1 MSELLAA
8 GLVLGAIAICLLA
21 VAMSR
26 PEVSAPPVD
35 HEMYHDHGEAEWGG

>member
-1 MSELLAA
+1 MSDLFAIGLA
-8 GLVLGAIAICLLA
+8 LGVMAICLLA

-26 PEVSAPPVD
+26 ADASGPPVD